1 MEQVLLP
8 PRPSLTWPGILRIG
22 RAPPGNRG
30 DMKGWKRWVGSVTF
44 ISYLP

>member
-8 PRPSLTWPGILRIG
+8 PLPSLTWPGILRIG

-30 DMKGWKRWVGSVTF
+30 DMKGWKRRMGSVTL
-44 ISYLP
+44 ILHLP